1 MSNNLT
7 MKLTQLKP
15 KKINLTYLDEALKYN
30 RSLKKFNIDITTL
43 IKSIS
48 SLLAI
53 KDFSNGNGNSKNH
66 LNNMLIDLLK
76 FKNEF
81 YISKNAFKVFENY
94 QPFHNFTFNEDI
106 INKLNTIYKGYIIP
120 IENISNNL
128 LTSHL
133 DQTQIFKFLI
143 NLKNEIIVLKEE
155 KQYIENL
162 SNNQIYSI
170 NESYKNL
177 EIYKNIKLS
186 SNTIKLV
193 RNIKNNF

>member
-15 KKINLTYLDEALKYN
+15 KKINLTYLDEALN
-30 RSLKKFNIDITTL
+30 IIDLLKKFNIDQTTL

-53 KDFSNGNGNSKNH
+53 KDFRNGNGNSKNH

-106 INKLNTIYKGYIIP
+106 TNKLNTIYKGYIIP

-133 DQTQIFKFLI
+133 DHTQIFKFLI
-143 NLKNEIIVLKEE
+143 NLKNEIIILKEE

-162 SNNQIYSI
+162 SNNQTYSI

-177 EIYKNIKLS
+177 NFYKNIKLS
-186 SNTIKLV
+186 SNTIRLV